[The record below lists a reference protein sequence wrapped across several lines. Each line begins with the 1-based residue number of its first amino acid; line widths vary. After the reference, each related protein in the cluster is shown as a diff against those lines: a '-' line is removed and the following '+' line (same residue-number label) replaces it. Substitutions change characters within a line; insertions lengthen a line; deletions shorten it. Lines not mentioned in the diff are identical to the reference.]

1 MGIFYDLC
9 MAIDIYNSSKK
20 IKNKGIRN
28 YIEIKRQEAS
38 LKRLINRIIVDS
50 LTLDN
55 KLVSEFIYI
64 YNSTKDSISIK
75 GLTSGLNED
84 TNILWLKFTN
94 RNSELS
100 VVNNN
105 TKKEAENL
113 SVRFEDLTPGTY
125 PVTFNLYG
133 KFYYNGIDKKRV
145 TIVKYANDVV
155 RTFMKDYCIHRM
167 NR

>member
-9 MAIDIYNSSKK
+9 IAIDIYNSSKK
-20 IKNKGIRN
+20 VKNKGIRN

-94 RNSELS
+94 KNSS
-100 VVNNN
+100 
-105 TKKEAENL
+105 K
-113 SVRFEDLTPGTY
+113 SF
-125 PVTFNLYG
+125 PV
-133 KFYYNGIDKKRV
+133 
-145 TIVKYANDVV
+145 
-155 RTFMKDYCIHRM
+155 
-167 NR
+167 